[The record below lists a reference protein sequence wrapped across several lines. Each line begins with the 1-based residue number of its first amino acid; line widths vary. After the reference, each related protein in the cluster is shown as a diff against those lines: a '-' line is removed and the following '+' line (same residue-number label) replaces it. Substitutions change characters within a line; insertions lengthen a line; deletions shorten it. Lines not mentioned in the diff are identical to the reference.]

1 MAMYM
6 YLCMKPLHPGCL
18 PSAVSQ
24 CEPWGDII
32 VLMHRAPRPAHM
44 VHPATAPSSVGC

>member
-6 YLCMKPLHPGCL
+6 YLCMKPLQPGCL

-24 CEPWGDII
+24 REPWGDIV
-32 VLMHRAPRPAHM
+32 VLMHRAPRPAR
-44 VHPATAPSSVGC
+44 VVRPATAPSSDGC